1 MVLRAKPFTYPVQS
15 TATTSTASLNGF
27 AKLAL
32 RPRTRAHGDQ
42 ATVEIHPLR
51 ESDAFIVSI
60 QPPKVPECGL
70 QRASCD
76 IVLVIDVSG
85 SMSAAAPLPEATGDN
100 DKEAAGLSVL
110 DLVKHAAR
118 TILET
123 LGPRD
128 RLGIVTFSD
137 DATVVQELTFMSPSE
152 KKRARQRI
160 ESLRD
165 ESSTNLWAG
174 IRSGL
179 ELFSSTALVDNVQ
192 GLYVLTD
199 GMPNHMCPK
208 QGYVNKLGPMLKEAA
223 RKRTSVPTIHTFGF
237 GYQIRSDLMQS
248 IAEVGKGSYA
258 FIPDAGMIGTAFV
271 HSVANLYTTAGISAS
286 LEIQLSGDI
295 TLESTGGMLLERG
308 EHGYLV
314 ELGNI
319 QFGQSRDLVFL
330 CRPSTQEDIEITAML
345 NYRVAE
351 GFARDFQARALFS
364 DRTGLPQNLIVYHMH
379 RAQICEFLS
388 TLFPLKQNGEHMAIS
403 GNEALT
409 DAHNR
414 LDGIVKAIQSSPFR
428 TTLAVNSLLDDLV
441 GDEPH
446 GQISKALLSTK
457 DKHYWQKW
465 GRHYL
470 PSLLHAHQRQMC
482 NTFKDPGPLLY
493 GKDSPLFVQC
503 RTELDAAFDS
513 LPAPKP
519 SRAPRVVYT
528 YDAKGRVSGS
538 RTVAYKQ
545 VSMAS
550 YNSSSAPCFEGNCLV
565 KMSDGETKPIRCLR
579 PGMLVWTPVGAR
591 AIAAILRTRIRG
603 QKQKL
608 CRVGEL
614 LVTPWH
620 PIKHDEK
627 WVFPSQVATRSVS
640 SKGSVYSILLT
651 PFPSPHGHAVEIGG
665 QLCVTLGHG
674 LVSQSQRKDDVRAHP
689 FFGSYRRVAVAAL
702 RLPMDK
708 NQHLRCGGLV
718 RTAKTGLACGFAKP
732 VASRR
737 VVEGLGKTLRV
748 RCLV

>member
-1 MVLRAKPFTYPVQS
+1 MVLRAKVFRHSIQS
-15 TATTSTASLNGF
+15 TVTTGTAPLDEF
-27 AKLAL
+27 ADLAL
-32 RPRTRAHGDQ
+32 QPRTRAHGDQ
-42 ATVEIHPLR
+42 AQVEIHPLR

-60 QPPKVPECGL
+60 QPPKVPEGGL

-123 LGPRD
+123 LGPGD

-137 DATVVQELTFMSPSE
+137 DATVVQELTFMSASE
-152 KKRARQRI
+152 KKKARQRI

-179 ELFSSTALVDNVQ
+179 ELFSTTALVDNVQ

-208 QGYVNKLGPMLKEAA
+208 QGYVNKLGPILKEAA
-223 RKRTSVPTIHTFGF
+223 RKRASIPTIHTFGF
-237 GYQIRSDLMQS
+237 GYEIRSDLMQS

-271 HSVANLYTTAGISAS
+271 HSVANLYTTAGTSAS
-286 LEIQLSGDI
+286 LEIQLSNDI
-295 TLESTGGMLLERG
+295 TLESTGGTSLEKG
-308 EHGYLV
+308 EHGHLL

-330 CRPSTQEDIEITAML
+330 CRPSSQEDVEITARL
-345 NYRVAE
+345 NYRIAD
-351 GFARDFQARALFS
+351 GSARTSQARALFS
-364 DRTGLPQNLIVYHMH
+364 DRTGLPQDMVHYHMH

-388 TLFPLKQNGEHMAIS
+388 TLFPLKANGEHTAIT

-409 DAHNR
+409 DAHAR
-414 LDGIVKAIQSSPFR
+414 LRSIVTAIQSSPFGA
-428 TTLAVNSLLDDLV
+428 TLEVKALLDDLV

-446 GQISKALLSTK
+446 GQISKALVSTK
-457 DKHYWQKW
+457 DRNYWQKW

-519 SRAPRVVYT
+519 SRPPRVVYT

-565 KMSDGETKPIRCLR
+565 KMGDGDSKPIKSLR
-579 PGMLVWTPVGAR
+579 PGLLVWTPMGAR

-603 QKQKL
+603 HRQKL
-608 CRVGEL
+608 CRIGEL

-620 PIKHDEK
+620 PVQHDGK
-627 WVFPSQVATRSVS
+627 WVFPSQVATRGVS
-640 SKGSVYSILLT
+640 FKGSVYSILLT
-651 PFPSPHGHAVEIGG
+651 PFPHPNGHAVEIGG

-674 LVSQSQRKDDVRAHP
+674 LVSPSQSKNDVRAHP
-689 FFGSYRRVAVAAL
+689 FFGSYRCVAVALL
-702 RLPMDK
+702 RLPVDK
-708 NQHLRCGGLV
+708 NRHLRCGGMM
-718 RTAKTGLACGFAKP
+718 RGPKSGLACGFVKPMAAK
-732 VASRR
+732 R
-737 VVEGLGKTLRV
+737 VVGRLGKTLRV
-748 RCLV
+748 R